1 MISASGTRARAL
13 PGRWALAACLLVAL
27 PAVALASGRA
37 DRSPDFTVEPVTAR
51 AISPNGDGVQD
62 SFAVSVTR
70 GEADGRP
77 IVAAELAIYGGTG
90 PLAGELV
97 ALHRVESDAP
107 SGVLARIPFIGRP
120 PELLPLRL
128 EWRGSFSGSSAG
140 RPGERVP
147 DGDYLYQVTV
157 FDDRGAAGSTAPIPV
172 TVDTE
177 PPRIHAVAAS
187 HPAFSPNG
195 DGLRDTVTV
204 DLAGSTE
211 AAWAVRILDADGEPV
226 RVYSFAHAPPQPVT
240 WDGRD
245 AAGEPLPDGR
255 YRVVLEGTD
264 AAGNTAVS
272 DPAQI
277 ILARRAGEL
286 RLSSATPVVARDDDG
301 EVGRAPLSAELAT
314 PQGVAEWRLL
324 VTGPESQRRFVAATG
339 SGAPPPDLAFDPRA
353 ADGTV
358 LPDGAYRVWLE
369 ATLGD
374 GSVVRSA
381 ATTITVDARGPTGVL
396 RARTLPEATP
406 PGASLVFGA
415 GTRARLQLSAELDP
429 GEWHALVTHDGETRP
444 IPLDRLGLHGD
455 EPSIVWDGS
464 LPDGSLAPDGV
475 YELVLVATDEAGNE
489 GRTNTLRVVR
499 DTSGGRA
506 GLTAERTAL
515 SPNGDGVRDTVEF
528 SVGVDPRAGVELVR
542 LQITDASGRA
552 VRSMVTTEPVD
563 SFRWAGL
570 ADTGDAVPDGVYRAR
585 LTIRW
590 RNGAGATAVSAPV
603 AVDTTPPRIRRLD
616 APYRLFSPNGDG
628 VRDTLRIEQVTS
640 DEPSWVGR
648 IVDRDATVVFE
659 RRWEG
664 AADSFAWDGRDSA
677 GEPVADGDYT
687 YELCATDAGGNA
699 ACDDLALVI
708 DTTSLP
714 VSRQPPV
721 VSLSV
726 TPDAFTPDGDG
737 TDDLLLFGIDAESP
751 NELESWAI
759 TLSDRFGR
767 EFRRLS
773 GEGAPPSAVR
783 WDGRS
788 PLGELVES
796 AEVYAATLRVVDV
809 HGNEAQ
815 AHARVRVGI
824 LLLPGEALPV
834 ISVPPVTFHPGG
846 SDLHSVPQPQR
857 GQNFETLRSLAEVLR
872 RYPDREILIE
882 GHAAH
887 DDDREEGPE
896 ESRQR
901 RAELVALSRA
911 RAEAVRRALV
921 VLGIEDGRLT
931 TVGVGGARPVV
942 PHGDREG
949 IWKNR
954 RVEFILKQR

>member
-1 MISASGTRARAL
+1 
-13 PGRWALAACLLVAL
+13 
-27 PAVALASGRA
+27 SGRA
-37 DRSPDFTVEPVTAR
+37 DRSPEFAVEPVTSR

-62 SFAVSVTR
+62 AFAVSVTR

-77 IVAAELAIYGGTG
+77 IVAAELAIYGRSG

-97 ALHRVESDAP
+97 ARQRVVSAERA
-107 SGVLARIPFIGRP
+107 GILARVPFIGRS

-128 EWRGSFSGSSAG
+128 EWRGSFSGAAAG

-157 FDDRGAAGSTAPIPV
+157 FDDRRAARSTAPIGV

-177 PPRIHAVAAS
+177 PPRIHAVGAE
-187 HPAFSPNG
+187 HLVFSPNG
-195 DGLRDTVTV
+195 DGLRDTVT
-204 DLAGSTE
+204 LELSGSSE
-211 AAWAVRILDADGEPV
+211 AAWTASVLDADGESV

-245 AAGEPLPDGR
+245 AAGDPLPDGR
-255 YRVVLEGTD
+255 YRVVLRGTD
-264 AAGNTAVS
+264 AAGNRAVS

-277 ILARRAGEL
+277 ILTRRAGEV
-286 RLSSATPVVARDDDG
+286 RLSSATPVVARGDDG
-301 EVGRAPLSAELAT
+301 VVGRAELSAEVAT
-314 PQGVAEWRLL
+314 PQRVAEWRLL
-324 VTGPESQRRFVAATG
+324 VTGPEEQTAFVAATG
-339 SGAPPPDLAFDPRA
+339 LGAPPADLVFDPRA
-353 ADGTV
+353 TDGTL
-358 LPDGAYRVWLE
+358 LPDGVYRVSLE

-374 GSVVRSA
+374 GSIVRSA
-381 ATTITVDARGPTGVL
+381 AIAITVNVRGPTGVL

-406 PGASLVFGA
+406 PGVTPVFGT
-415 GTRARLQLSAELDP
+415 GTRARLQLSAELDR
-429 GEWHALVTHDGETRP
+429 GEWYALVTHDGETRR
-444 IPLDRLGLHGD
+444 IRLDRFGLHGD

-464 LPDGSLAPDGV
+464 LPDGSVAPDGD
-475 YELVLVATDEAGNE
+475 YEFVLVGTDDAGNE
-489 GRTNTLRVVR
+489 GRTNSLRVVR
-499 DTSGGRA
+499 DTSGGRV

-528 SVGVDPRAGVELVR
+528 SVGVDPRAAVER
-542 LQITDASGRA
+542 LQVEVTDASGRP
-552 VRSMVTTEPVD
+552 VRSMVTTEPVE

-570 ADTGDAVPDGVYRAR
+570 ADTGEAVPDGTYRAR
-585 LTIRW
+585 VTIRW

-603 AVDTTPPRIRRLD
+603 AVDTTPPRIRRLA
-616 APYRLFSPNGDG
+616 APYRLFSPDGDG
-628 VRDTLRIEQVTS
+628 ERDTVRIEQVTS
-640 DEPSWVGR
+640 DEPLWVGR
-648 IVDRDATVVFE
+648 IVDRSGAVVFE

-664 AADSFAWDGRDSA
+664 VADSFAWDGRDSG

-699 ACDDLALVI
+699 ACDDLTFVI

-714 VSRQPPV
+714 VRRQPPV
-721 VSLSV
+721 VSLSAA
-726 TPDAFTPDGDG
+726 PDTFTPDGDG

-809 HGNEAQ
+809 HGNEAR

-824 LLLPGEALPV
+824 LLLPDEALPG
-834 ISVPPVTFHPGG
+834 ISVPPVAFPPGG

-857 GQNFETLRSLAEVLR
+857 GENFETLRSLAEVLR

-887 DDDREEGPE
+887 DDRGERPE
-896 ESRQR
+896 ESRQQR
-901 RAELVALSRA
+901 VELVALSQA

-921 VLGIEDGRLT
+921 VLGVEDERLT
-931 TVGVGGARPVV
+931 AVGVGGARPVV